1 MATISI
7 TNDFNGIV
15 NVVTDSE
22 LSKGDSV
29 VFESSNG
36 IFLGRINSISSK
48 KADDECSF
56 IRIASKKD
64 LSDYEANKKEC
75 NSVLTEVRKIAIKLE
90 LDMVFV
96 EAIYTLDKKRLYV
109 SFVSD
114 NRVDFRELAK
124 RLAQKYHSRIEFRQI
139 GVRDKSKK
147 IGGIGP
153 CGLMLCCNTF
163 LSDFESVSI
172 NMAKN
177 QMLALN
183 PNKINGVCGRLKCCL
198 KYENE
203 IYKEKRK
210 NMPKISELIETNDGM
225 GKVIDINILQRT
237 AKVELQN
244 KTVISMDFGE

>member
-1 MATISI
+1 MLDSKLKESFTI
-7 TNDFNGIV
+7 GIV
-15 NVVTDSE
+15 DDIKNSSLNVDESYKIDLKTTEVQIYGFGSDGMVSA
-22 LSKGDSV
+22 SKDIIHILGDEGKYVQSYN
-29 VFESSNG
+29 EYD
-36 IFLGRINSISSK
+36 SK
-48 KADDECSF
+48 KSGGVTIAHLRIGKNPINAPYYEQLKEDTKKLRKLRDQAYLVDAVSLDVPVGEDE
-56 IRIASKKD
+56 D
-64 LSDYEANKKEC
+64 
-75 NSVLTEVRKIAIKLE
+75 
-90 LDMVFV
+90 
-96 EAIYTLDKKRLYV
+96 
-109 SFVSD
+109 
-114 NRVDFRELAK
+114 
-124 RLAQKYHSRIEFRQI
+124 
-139 GVRDKSKK
+139 
-147 IGGIGP
+147 
-153 CGLMLCCNTF
+153 TF

-210 NMPKISELIETNDGM
+210 NMPKIGELIETNDGM